1 MAFHV
6 GSEVGRLKQVIVHRP
21 GLEMSRLTP
30 SNAERYLF
38 DEVLWLE
45 RAQEEHDQFR
55 SVMEDRGVLVH
66 EFSELLTTTV
76 GIPEARA
83 HILDRSLD
91 ELMVG
96 PRAAEELRGAFEEMS
111 DTELATYLVGGITK
125 GELLERLP
133 GSSSLFLAAMAERD
147 LVLSPLPNHLF
158 TRDTSAWLYGGVSV
172 NSMHKKA
179 RRRETAHFEAIYR
192 WHPLFADADF
202 EHWNDGLESG
212 PATTEGGD
220 MLVLGNGAVMVGM
233 SERTN
238 PQGVERVARRL
249 LRSGQAH
256 TVLAL
261 DMPKARALMHLDT
274 VMTMLNPTTFT
285 RYTGLPPMQSWT
297 LTSDGSGPDAHI
309 KVQHN
314 APEQLDAAIA
324 SALGVDEISVLA
336 ADQDDRSAE
345 REQWDDGCNVLALEP
360 NVVVAYERN
369 TTTNEYL
376 RSQGVE
382 VLEIAG
388 GELGRG
394 RGGPRCMSCPIEREA
409 I

>member
-30 SNAERYLF
+30 SNCERYLF

-55 SVMEDRGVLVH
+55 TVMEDRGVLVH
-66 EFSELLTTTV
+66 EFSDLLTTTV

-83 HILDRSLD
+83 HVLDNSLD
-91 ELMVG
+91 ERIIG
-96 PRAAEELRGAFEEMS
+96 PRAVEELRGVFDEMPAE
-111 DTELATYLVGGITK
+111 ELATFLVGGITK
-125 GELLERLP
+125 GELLERAS
-133 GSSSLFLAAMAERD
+133 GSSSLYMASLADRD
-147 LVLSPLPNHLF
+147 MVLAPLPNHLF
-158 TRDTSAWLYGGVSV
+158 TRDTSAWMYGGVSV

-179 RRRETAHFEAIYR
+179 RRRETVHFEAIYR

-202 EHWNDGLESG
+202 QQWNDGLASG

-220 MLVLGNGAVMVGM
+220 MLVIGNGAVMVGI

-238 PQGVERVARRL
+238 PQGVERVARTL
-249 LRSGQAH
+249 LASGQAH

-297 LTSDGSGPDAHI
+297 LTADGEGPDAQV

-324 SALGVDEISVLA
+324 SALGVDAITVLA

-376 RSQGVE
+376 RTQGVE

-409 I
+409 V

>member
-30 SNAERYLF
+30 SNCERYLF

-55 SVMEDRGVLVH
+55 TVMEDRGVLVH
-66 EFSELLTTTV
+66 EFSDLLTTTV

-83 HILDRSLD
+83 HVLDNSLD
-91 ELMVG
+91 ERIIG
-96 PRAAEELRGAFEEMS
+96 PRAVEELRGVFDEMPAE
-111 DTELATYLVGGITK
+111 ELATFLVGGITK
-125 GELLERLP
+125 GELLERAS
-133 GSSSLFLAAMAERD
+133 GSSSLYMASLADRD
-147 LVLSPLPNHLF
+147 MVLAPLPNHLF
-158 TRDTSAWLYGGVSV
+158 TRDTSAWMYGGVSV

-179 RRRETAHFEAIYR
+179 RRRETVHFEAIYR

-202 EHWNDGLESG
+202 QQWNDGLASG

-220 MLVLGNGAVMVGM
+220 MLVIGNGAVMVGM

-238 PQGVERVARRL
+238 PQGVERVARTL
-249 LRSGQAH
+249 LASGQAH

-297 LTSDGSGPDAHI
+297 LTADGEGPDAQV

-324 SALGVDEISVLA
+324 SALGVDAITVLA

-376 RSQGVE
+376 RTQGVE

-409 I
+409 V

>member
-30 SNAERYLF
+30 SNCERYLF

-55 SVMEDRGVLVH
+55 AVMEDRGVLVH
-66 EFSELLTTTV
+66 EFSDLLTTTV

-83 HILDRSLD
+83 HVLDNSLD
-91 ELMVG
+91 ERIIG
-96 PRAAEELRGAFEEMS
+96 PRAVEELRGVFDEMPAE
-111 DTELATYLVGGITK
+111 ELATFLVGGITK
-125 GELLERLP
+125 GELLERAS
-133 GSSSLFLAAMAERD
+133 GSSSLYMASLADRD
-147 LVLSPLPNHLF
+147 MVLAPLPNHLF
-158 TRDTSAWLYGGVSV
+158 TRDTSAWMYGGVSV

-179 RRRETAHFEAIYR
+179 RRRETVHFEAIYR

-202 EHWNDGLESG
+202 QQWNDGLASG

-220 MLVLGNGAVMVGM
+220 MLVIGNGAVMVGM

-238 PQGVERVARRL
+238 PQGVERVARTL
-249 LRSGQAH
+249 LASGQAH

-297 LTSDGSGPDAHI
+297 LTADGEGPDAQV

-324 SALGVDEISVLA
+324 SALGVDAITVLA

-376 RSQGVE
+376 RTQGVE

-409 I
+409 V